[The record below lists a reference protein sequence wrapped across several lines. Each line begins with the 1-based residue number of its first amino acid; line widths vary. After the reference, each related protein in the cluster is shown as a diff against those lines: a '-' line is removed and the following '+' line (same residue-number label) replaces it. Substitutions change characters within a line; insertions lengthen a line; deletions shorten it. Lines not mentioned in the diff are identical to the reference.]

1 MRDTIKA
8 KVGYRVRLYKG
19 VEVEGYDNPCLLR
32 DGEELVMLANL
43 RPYKD
48 YLDEVVNGGN
58 EAARKYEKFT
68 TVKGTQFIYWRDD
81 EADEDY
87 LTKIEEGK

>member
-19 VEVEGYDNPCLLR
+19 VEVEGYDSLCLLR
-32 DGEELVMLANL
+32 DGEERIMLAYL

-48 YLDEVVNGGN
+48 FEEEFLEGGN
-58 EAARKYEKFT
+58 EAARLYEKFT
-68 TVKGTQFIYWRDD
+68 TEKGTQFIYWRDD

>member
-32 DGEELVMLANL
+32 DGDNLVMLAQL
-43 RPYKD
+43 RSYNEFEEEV
-48 YLDEVVNGGN
+48 LDGGN
-58 EAARKYEKFT
+58 EAARLYEKFT
-68 TVKGTQFIYWRDD
+68 TVKGNQYLYWRDD